1 MDRSLTGKI
10 LIFGIILA
18 AVYFYFT
25 SSDTDQDTSA
35 PLPKK
40 MTQKIA
46 KLEQSKSQETSN
58 IISVQQKFEDN
69 TPKQNSNN
77 RKSAQTLN
85 SKDAAQVKAKGVP
98 LKFVLEDGLAVV
110 HGDLIVGALV
120 DQSADP
126 DKLKNS
132 YVVLPYFELWPTS
145 VIPFHIESDFVNPER
160 VLQAL
165 ALFEGTAVEFV
176 PYTNEK
182 AAIFFTNGT
191 ENCKSYVGYVGNLQP
206 ILLSPNCEIDDIAH
220 EILHALGFI
229 HEQNRTDRDS
239 YIEVMMDNI
248 KEGHKENFEK
258 LPTEFMALS
267 GLAQFDFE
275 SLMIYPDWMFA
286 KTGGPTMQAKS
297 GQQIIPSKG
306 LSRLDRERLDQAYR
320 NR

>member
-1 MDRSLTGKI
+1 MGKSQTTKI
-10 LIFGIILA
+10 LFFAIFV
-18 AVYFYFT
+18 AVLYFYFN
-25 SSDTDQDTSA
+25 SSDANQDTSA
-35 PLPKK
+35 QLTKKITQKVLKAKKSSSQEIPNLNATSQVSEDSIPKK
-40 MTQKIA
+40 NM
-46 KLEQSKSQETSN
+46 
-58 IISVQQKFEDN
+58 
-69 TPKQNSNN
+69 NN
-77 RKSAQTLN
+77 RKSAQALN
-85 SKDAAQVKAKGVP
+85 SHDAAKVKVKGVA

-132 YVVLPYFELWPTS
+132 HVVLPHFELWPTS
-145 VIPFHIESDFVNPER
+145 VIPFHIESDFINPDR

-176 PYTNEK
+176 PYTNQK

-191 ENCKSYVGYVGNLQP
+191 VNCKSYVGYVGNLQP
-206 ILLSPNCEIDDIAH
+206 ILLSPNCKVDDIAH

-229 HEQNRTDRDS
+229 HEQNRIDRDN
-239 YIEVMMDNI
+239 YIDVMMDNI
-248 KEGHKENFEK
+248 EEGHKENFEK
-258 LPTEFMALS
+258 LPGEFMVLS

-286 KTGGPTMQAKS
+286 KTGSPTMQSKS

-306 LSRLDRERLDQAYR
+306 ISRLDRERLDRAYR
-320 NR
+320 GR